1 MRVGTFYIPS
11 DLLVFFIP
19 EWAVMPIVESID
31 MGELD
36 NFQLIAIG
44 KFINNLD
51 KHKEEI
57 GALDYVFNFDYA
69 QESTIGYNVLEDS
82 GMGELYELKVQFF
95 YEPKDEYR
103 ISLTMP
109 EWASNQI
116 DKQIACDEAWQQNA
130 IDSFFTMFPDLF
142 TRGKWRIKYDSSPF
156 IDPIITRT
164 KEHDLSPF
172 IREENQK
179 IENCHTINFYGIH

>member
-1 MRVGTFYIPS
+1 MRVGTFRIPS
-11 DLLVFFIP
+11 NLLIFSIP
-19 EWAVMPIVESID
+19 EWAVMPIVQAID
-31 MGELD
+31 MDEL
-36 NFQLIAIG
+36 NSFQLLKLG
-44 KFINNLD
+44 KFINDLD
-51 KHKEEI
+51 KHKEFL
-57 GALDYVFNFDYA
+57 GALDYVFNFDYC
-69 QESTIGYNVLEDS
+69 QESTIGNNDVDDS
-82 GMGELYELKVQFF
+82 RGEVYELKVQFF
-95 YEPKDEYR
+95 YEPKDRYR

-109 EWASNQI
+109 EWVSDYITHKLPCN
-116 DKQIACDEAWQQNA
+116 EAWQQKA

-142 TRGKWRIKYDSSPF
+142 TRGKWRIEYDSSPF